1 MHTVTT
7 NNLSLTLVK
16 GGLGVHLKY
25 KNHAKFFIEFNKYAL
40 DVNQAVYFMD
50 VYSKIANEFKLK
62 LREWGETNNTLE
74 VQYKEE
80 FEAIARFVAD
90 LSAFNEVDTL
100 AIAAIK
106 NHPLYR
112 FEKEGIYY
120 RRYNRKTNE
129 EEGLFQLL
137 ISANTCSNV
146 DQTSVVE
153 GICRLDTSN
162 VINSRLKNSVVLNS
176 TVSDSKVG
184 GSVIS
189 SSMLVDNCAV
199 KYSVVIESTVI
210 DKRVATSLFRAA
222 DSAAIEALPKNITE
236 CLQVRDFYP
245 RTTITGLPYPLDCIS
260 IYANIDSCEDV
271 IKPVIQKVIAPDF
284 KLQAKDRIAI
294 FLGHAGMSKDKVE
307 KVLDVIEAAKVTI
320 DFITNDKENREAYKT
335 KLINSPVFSTPD
347 TMCHPATFVDEALAD
362 RVEAILLTHPIY
374 NEAII
379 TEYN

>member
-25 KNHAKFFIEFNKYAL
+25 KNHAKFFIEFNKYAP
-40 DVNQAVYFMD
+40 DVNQAIYFMD
-50 VYSKIANEFKLK
+50 AYSKIVNEFKLK
-62 LREWGETNNTLE
+62 LREWGETNSTLE

-90 LSAFNEVDTL
+90 LSAFNEVDTS

-120 RRYNRKTNE
+120 RKYNKKTNE

-307 KVLDVIEAAKVTI
+307 KVLAVIEAAKATI
-320 DFITNDKENREAYKT
+320 DFINNDKENREAYKT

>member
-25 KNHAKFFIEFNKYAL
+25 KNHAKFFIEFNKYAP
-40 DVNQAVYFMD
+40 DVNKAIYFID
-50 VYSKIANEFKLK
+50 AYSKIVNEFKLK

-90 LSAFNEVDTL
+90 LSAFNEVDTS

-120 RRYNRKTNE
+120 RKYNKKTNE

-137 ISANTCSNV
+137 ISANTRSNV

-222 DSAAIEALPKNITE
+222 DSVAIEALPKNITE

-245 RTTITGLPYPLDCIS
+245 RTTITGLPYPLDCVS

-307 KVLDVIEAAKVTI
+307 KVLAVIEAAKATI

-335 KLINSPVFSTPD
+335 KLINSPVFNTPD
-347 TMCHPATFVDEALAD
+347 TLCHPATFVDETLAD

-379 TEYN
+379 AEYD

>member
-7 NNLSLTLVK
+7 NNLSLTLSK

-25 KNHAKFFIEFNKYAL
+25 KNHAKFFIEFNKYAP
-40 DVNQAVYFMD
+40 DVNQAMYFMG
-50 VYSKIANEFKLK
+50 VYSKIVNEFKLK

-90 LSAFNEVDTL
+90 LSAFNEVDTS

-374 NEAII
+374 DEAII

>member
-7 NNLSLTLVK
+7 NNLTLTLVK

-25 KNHAKFFIEFNKYAL
+25 KNHAKFFIEFNKYIP
-40 DVNQAVYFMD
+40 DVNKAVYFMD

-90 LSAFNEVDTL
+90 LSAFNEVDTS
-100 AIAAIK
+100 AIATIK
-106 NHPLYR
+106 NHPLYH

-162 VINSRLKNSVVLNS
+162 VINGRLKNSVVLNS

-222 DSAAIEALPKNITE
+222 DSVAIEALPKNITE

-307 KVLDVIEAAKVTI
+307 KVLAVIEAAKATI

-335 KLINSPVFSTPD
+335 KLINSPVFNTPD
-347 TMCHPATFVDEALAD
+347 TLCHPATFVDETLAD

-374 NEAII
+374 DEVII

>member
-7 NNLSLTLVK
+7 NNLSLTLSK

-25 KNHAKFFIEFNKYAL
+25 KNHAKFFIEFNKYAP
-40 DVNQAVYFMD
+40 DVNKAIYFMD
-50 VYSKIANEFKLK
+50 AYSKIVNEFKLK

-90 LSAFNEVDTL
+90 LSAFNEVDTS
-100 AIAAIK
+100 AIATIK
-106 NHPLYR
+106 NHHLYR

-120 RRYNRKTNE
+120 RKYNKKTNE

-307 KVLDVIEAAKVTI
+307 KVLDVIEAAKATI
-320 DFITNDKENREAYKT
+320 DFITDDKENREAYKT

-374 NEAII
+374 DEAII

>member
-25 KNHAKFFIEFNKYAL
+25 KNHAKFFIEFNKYAP

-90 LSAFNEVDTL
+90 LSAFNEVDTS

-222 DSAAIEALPKNITE
+222 NSAAIEALPKNITE

-307 KVLDVIEAAKVTI
+307 KVLAVIEAAKATI

>member
-1 MHTVTT
+1 
-7 NNLSLTLVK
+7 
-16 GGLGVHLKY
+16 
-25 KNHAKFFIEFNKYAL
+25 
-40 DVNQAVYFMD
+40 MD
-50 VYSKIANEFKLK
+50 VYSKIVNEFKLK
-62 LREWGETNNTLE
+62 LREWGETNNILE

-90 LSAFNEVDTL
+90 LSAFNEVDTS

-120 RRYNRKTNE
+120 RKYNKNTNE

-162 VINSRLKNSVVLNS
+162 VINNRLKNSVVLNS

-260 IYANIDSCEDV
+260 IYANINSCEDV

-335 KLINSPVFSTPD
+335 KLIN
-347 TMCHPATFVDEALAD
+347 
-362 RVEAILLTHPIY
+362 
-374 NEAII
+374 
-379 TEYN
+379 

>member
-25 KNHAKFFIEFNKYAL
+25 KNHAKSFIEFNKYAP
-40 DVNQAVYFMD
+40 DVNQAIYFMD
-50 VYSKIANEFKLK
+50 VYSKIVNEFKLK
-62 LREWGETNNTLE
+62 LREWGETNSTLE

-90 LSAFNEVDTL
+90 LSAFNEVDTS
-100 AIAAIK
+100 AIATIK
-106 NHPLYR
+106 NHHLYR

-120 RRYNRKTNE
+120 RKYNKNTNE
-129 EEGLFQLL
+129 EDGLFQLL

-307 KVLDVIEAAKVTI
+307 KVLAVIEAAKATI

-335 KLINSPVFSTPD
+335 KLINSPVFNTPD
-347 TMCHPATFVDEALAD
+347 TLCHPATFVDETLAD

-374 NEAII
+374 DEAII
-379 TEYN
+379 AECD